1 MIKLKT
7 MLLTALVI
15 PFLLSGT
22 DELVRRR
29 TARTACDRGEARKY
43 LADPDPEIRRYA
55 LYQTTSKAP
64 EKELPLLAK
73 AVKDPS
79 PLVRLTAVYS
89 LSRLAGK
96 SKDADR
102 MLTVLMND
110 PDKSVRDAASLYGWP
125 FKTNNIRLSEDPSWD
140 YDVTTVKNIQIPDDK
155 WKFTTDPKNRGH
167 LQNYFAPGLKDSKWK
182 KIRCGYWSD
191 PWNRDYDGYAWY
203 RIRFTLGK
211 KPECNAVELRF
222 TGVDESAWVWLNGVY
237 LGSHDIGIPGY
248 NKTFSLDCR
257 KEIRFEKENLLV
269 VRVLNREEG
278 GGIWKPVFVDIL
290 K

>member
-1 MIKLKT
+1 MIKLKA
-7 MLLTALVI
+7 MLLAALVI
-15 PFLLSGT
+15 PLFVNGT
-22 DELVRRR
+22 EQLVKRR
-29 TARTACDRGEARKY
+29 TARTACDHGEARKY

-96 SKDADR
+96 SKDADL
-102 MLTVLMND
+102 MLTSLMND

-125 FKTNNIRLSEDPSWD
+125 FKTGNIRLSEDPSWD
-140 YDVTTVKNIQIPDDK
+140 YDVTTVKSIQIPDDK
-155 WKFTTDPKNRGH
+155 WKFTADPKNRGH

-237 LGSHDIGIPGY
+237 IGCRDKGPSAW
-248 NKTFSLDCR
+248 NQPFQLDVTQ
-257 KEIRFEKENLLV
+257 EIKWGQENV
-269 VRVLNREEG
+269 MAVRVINTGDEG
-278 GGIWKPVFVDIL
+278 GIYNPVFLDIL